1 MHASLPHLPWANRT
15 VATDR
20 PALADERIA
29 LTRDEL
35 LRCAERFAQRL
46 RAEGVGP
53 GDIVAVMLPNRV
65 ELIIT
70 LFGAW
75 WAGAAVTPINPTFTD
90 AEAAHQLEDSGAVLV
105 VCEDPAR
112 FTGRLTAV
120 SVDEVPTT
128 ASAAAVAPTP
138 DTPTPLTPTDLALVI
153 YTSGSTGRPKGVMLD
168 HANLEAMTAQMLA
181 AFRIGADDHCL
192 LVLPL
197 FHVNAIAVS
206 ILTPLRA
213 GARTTVLERFAPAS
227 FADAVERV
235 RPTYFSC
242 VPTILAGYVDQVQ
255 DATSPA
261 SSVRFVICGAAPASR
276 ELLVRAEH
284 TLGVPIVEGYGL
296 TEATCASACN
306 PIEGDRRVGTVGPA
320 LPGQRIRIV
329 GDDGAEVPAGTRGE
343 VQIAGPTVMRGYL
356 GRPEATRETI
366 VDGWLR
372 TGDVGVLDEDGY
384 LSLVDRI
391 KDMIIR
397 GGENIYPKEIET
409 VLHGVDGVAQAAVV
423 GRPDPR
429 LGEVPVARVVLHPG
443 SALTAEDLL
452 DHCRARLTKIKVPV
466 ELTLVDRIPTNPVG
480 KIDKPLLRAQAAEAA
495 RAAEAEAGTVAA
507 AV

>member
-46 RAEGVGP
+46 RAEGVSR

-65 ELIIT
+65 ELVIA

-75 WAGAAVTPINPTFTD
+75 WAGAAVTPVNPTFTD

-112 FTGRLTAV
+112 LSGRLTAV
-120 SVDEVPTT
+120 SAAEVPTT
-128 ASAAAVAPTP
+128 ASATVAG
-138 DTPTPLTPTDLALVI
+138 TPTPLTPTDLALVI

-168 HANLEAMTAQMLA
+168 HANLEAMTAQMLD

-329 GDDGAEVPAGTRGE
+329 GDDGAEVPAGERGE
-343 VQIAGPTVMRGYL
+343 VRIAGPTVMRGYL
-356 GRPEATRETI
+356 GRPEATRETV
-366 VDGWLR
+366 VDGWLC

-480 KIDKPLLRAQAAEAA
+480 KIDKPLLRAEAAEAA